1 MTFSGPIV
9 KHRLA
14 FTESLEYRYERDQV
28 YTLPPLQNDTRTET
42 FDSYTQLDMNISPK
56 QTAAASFAI
65 FLQKLDYDGLNTFT
79 PQPSTPDLNERG
91 YQAYLQDRYI
101 TDSSDLLISQVNF
114 RKLDAD
120 LVANSNAPYQL
131 LIETTEGG
139 WSTVRVA
146 IQRASNGLLYLT
158 NKYVVPSRRFNEMY
172 GTVNSSSAACCE
184 MGE

>member
-1 MTFSGPIV
+1 MKV
-9 KHRLA
+9 QA
-14 FTESLEYRYERDQV
+14 VAESTTVTASAE
-28 YTLPPLQNDTRTET
+28 PASPFTET

-101 TDSSDLLISQVNF
+101 TDSSDLLISQVSF

-120 LVANSNAPYQL
+120 LVPNSNAPYQL

-139 WSTVRVA
+139 LVNRQSRDTAGFEWLALPDEQVRCA
-146 IQRASNGLLYLT
+146 Q
-158 NKYVVPSRRFNEMY
+158 PSLR
-172 GTVNSSSAACCE
+172 
-184 MGE
+184 